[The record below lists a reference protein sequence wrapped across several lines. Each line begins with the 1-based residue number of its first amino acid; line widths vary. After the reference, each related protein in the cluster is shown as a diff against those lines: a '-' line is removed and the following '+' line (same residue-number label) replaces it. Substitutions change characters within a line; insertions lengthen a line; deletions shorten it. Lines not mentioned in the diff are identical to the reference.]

1 MLARQAI
8 KRIGDELLRAG
19 VRPGGVLLVH
29 SSLSSLGRVPGGPE
43 TVVRGLLEAL
53 GADGTLLL
61 PALSY
66 MLVTPERPVFDVLNT
81 PSNVGA
87 IPEHF
92 RTRRGTRRSI
102 QPTHSVCA
110 VGRLADELLTGH
122 ESDNTPCGPNSPFNR
137 LPHHDGQILMLGCG
151 LRPNTS
157 MHAIEELVAPPYLF
171 GQELVYRLLLADG
184 STAAKIYRPHGF
196 DGWRQRYD
204 RAESLLEG
212 DALKRGK
219 VLKATVHLLE
229 AKALWEVAP
238 EALRRDPL
246 HFVERVRE

>member
-1 MLARQAI
+1 VLARQAI
-8 KRIGDELLRAG
+8 KRIADELLRAG
-19 VRPGGVLLVH
+19 VRRSGVLLVH

-53 GADGTLLL
+53 GPDGTLLL

-66 MLVTPERPVFDVLNT
+66 MLVTPERPVFDVLKT
-81 PSNVGA
+81 PANVGA

-92 RTRRGTRRSI
+92 RTRRGTRRSLH
-102 QPTHSVCA
+102 PTHSVCA
-110 VGRLADELLTGH
+110 VGPLAEELLTDH
-122 ESDNTPCGPNSPFNR
+122 ELDSTPCGPHSPFHR
-137 LPHHDGQILMLGCG
+137 LPHYDGQILMLGCG

-157 MHAIEELVAPPYLF
+157 MHALEELVGPPYLF
-171 GQELVYRLLLADG
+171 GQELVYRLTLTDR
-184 STAAKIYRPHGF
+184 STTAKIYRPHGF

-204 RAESLLEG
+204 RVESLLEG

-219 VLKATVHLLE
+219 VLKAEVHLIE
-229 AKALWEVAP
+229 AKALWEVAA

-246 HFVERVRE
+246 HFVERAG